1 MLQNDETI
9 KILMNLGLTCLQA
22 KTYLVLTTLKEAE
35 AKKISKI
42 SNIARQ
48 DIYRIMP
55 ELEKVGLVERIIS
68 TPTLYKAIPL
78 KEGSFVLFQKRAK
91 EHAALQEKIEALAEH
106 EDKERNI
113 DTIVDETTSQFIV
126 TSEKKLFLKKMGDAI
141 SEAQSSINTIIEP
154 DRWKTMLFYH
164 GQHMRKAMGRG
175 VKIRIITE
183 GKQEKSNRNEEALKK
198 NSLFELK
205 YSSAYLPVTGTIFDS
220 KEVDLHISNTVVPVL
235 YTNNPQVVKLAETYF
250 ECLWEKAQT
259 SLNILDKAI
268 PVAQFMQF

>member
-106 EDKERNI
+106 EDKE
-113 DTIVDETTSQFIV
+113 
-126 TSEKKLFLKKMGDAI
+126 KKH
-141 SEAQSSINTIIEP
+141 
-154 DRWKTMLFYH
+154 RYH
-164 GQHMRKAMGRG
+164 CR
-175 VKIRIITE
+175 
-183 GKQEKSNRNEEALKK
+183 
-198 NSLFELK
+198 
-205 YSSAYLPVTGTIFDS
+205 
-220 KEVDLHISNTVVPVL
+220 
-235 YTNNPQVVKLAETYF
+235 
-250 ECLWEKAQT
+250 
-259 SLNILDKAI
+259 
-268 PVAQFMQF
+268 